1 MVCNSIQVFSFNIVY
16 LGLKIHKNPM
26 KFNLYTVLSTESLVV
41 GAGHSWLS
49 VISRVCGISESEVCV
64 PSYPVSTFHRLR
76 DQLYMHAVQCELSVI
91 YACCAM

>member
-1 MVCNSIQVFSFNIVY
+1 MVCNYIQVFSFNIVY

-49 VISRVCGISESEVCV
+49 VISSVESVESRSLKSAFHPVQ
-64 PSYPVSTFHRLR
+64 YPHSI
-76 DQLYMHAVQCELSVI
+76 DSGSS
-91 YACCAM
+91 